1 MKTLKNLTT
10 RSLLAGVGLAVAVG
24 FSMNVQAQ
32 SCTIAN
38 WDDSTGS
45 LFAGDPG
52 DGNKRYGGP
61 CSLEVTLNGAAAW
74 VENEFQ
80 QGTDPGVPLNEP
92 RHISRF
98 YAFFGDISGS
108 EQFVLYEL
116 YNTSDVS
123 VMTLS
128 FDPTTENIVVNPAG
142 GGTETLSTVPN
153 RWHSIE
159 VDWNVESAGSESVT
173 VEVGTEA
180 GTSDQVIPITS
191 TDSVGVARVGNVDG
205 ANTGGELYIDDF
217 DSRRLSSPGRLCR
230 GLTDPDRAPAGDGW
244 QRINSD
250 DRQAIFNEVATGG
263 GFPAGGQPDFNED
276 GLVNSDDRQEIFF
289 AIALGQN
296 SCEDLR

>member
-1 MKTLKNLTT
+1 MKTLKNLST
-10 RSLLAGVGLAVAVG
+10 RSLLAGVGLAVAAG

-32 SCTIAN
+32 CTIAN

-98 YAFFGDISGS
+98 YAFFGDITGS

-173 VEVGTEA
+173 VEVGTGA
-180 GTSDQVIPITS
+180 GLNSESITISS
-191 TDSVGVARVGNVDG
+191 TDSVGVARVGNIDG
-205 ANTGGELYIDDF
+205 AINGGVLYIDDF

-230 GLTDPDRAPAGDGW
+230 GSTDDANDELDLLDAF
-244 QRINSD
+244 
-250 DRQAIFNEVATGG
+250 AIYEEWSSGG
-263 GFPAGGQPDFNED
+263 ITLAQGQPDYNED
-276 GLVNSDDRQEIFF
+276 GEVDLLDFF
-289 AIALGQN
+289 DVYGRWAGGGVTADCDN
-296 SCEDLR
+296 NR